1 MDLWIVQISLMK
13 LIVKAL
19 FLVHRILAMSLLLV
33 SLLELFLRSACLKNT
48 FSELDGKVKMYVSL
62 TLESILDLDQ
72 VKSLMKLQIKVQVK
86 WMDARLEYQNL
97 DKEVN
102 TINLEQ
108 KETLWTPIFIF
119 DNTNDKVEASFF
131 DDSSNGRVLINSK
144 AKSFVAPLQVL
155 NNFQKYSGS
164 DG

>member
-1 MDLWIVQISLMK
+1 MGLWIVQVSLMK

-33 SLLELFLRSACLKNT
+33 SLLKLFLRYVCLKNT

>member
-1 MDLWIVQISLMK
+1 MGLWIVQISLMK

-33 SLLELFLRSACLKNT
+33 SLLKLFLRYVCLKNT

>member
-1 MDLWIVQISLMK
+1 
-13 LIVKAL
+13 
-19 FLVHRILAMSLLLV
+19 MSI
-33 SLLELFLRSACLKNT
+33 LLEKLLKLFLRYACSKNT

>member
-1 MDLWIVQISLMK
+1 MDLWIVQTSLMK
-13 LIVKAL
+13 LIVKVL
-19 FLVHRILAMSLLLV
+19 FLVHHILAMSLLLV
-33 SLLELFLRSACLKNT
+33 SLLNLFLTYVCLQNT